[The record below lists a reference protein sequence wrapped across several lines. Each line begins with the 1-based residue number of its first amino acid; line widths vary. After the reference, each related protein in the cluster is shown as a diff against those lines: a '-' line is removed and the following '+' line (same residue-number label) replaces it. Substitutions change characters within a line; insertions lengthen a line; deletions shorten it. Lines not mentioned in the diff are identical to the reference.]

1 MLDALAGSVR
11 GLTGAIGAIVG
22 VRQGTEEPAY
32 TTEQVTSRVAI
43 RHYGPRVA
51 AQTTVTAD
59 QVAARSD
66 GFRRLA
72 GYIFGGNQA
81 REKIAMTAPVAQQ
94 DGAARGEKIPM
105 TAPVS
110 ESATGKGEWLIRF
123 FMPAGKPI
131 HSLPQP
137 DDREVQLVDVPAE
150 TVAVRR
156 FSGSTSS
163 RAVARETAQLRQ
175 TLKETGFEAIGV
187 PAAWFY
193 DPPWTLP
200 LLRRNEIAIPVESH
214 S

>member
-1 MLDALAGSVR
+1 MLDGIAGLVR
-11 GLTGAIGAIVG
+11 GLTGAVGAIVG
-22 VRQGTEEPAY
+22 VRHGTEEPTY
-32 TTEQVTSRVAI
+32 TAEQLTSRVEI

-51 AQTTVTAD
+51 AETTVTAD
-59 QVAARSD
+59 EVAARSD

-72 GYIFGGNQA
+72 GYIFGGNQV

-94 DGAARGEKIPM
+94 DGAERGEVIPI

-110 ESATGKGEWLIRF
+110 ASAAGKGEWLIRF

-131 HSLPQP
+131 ESLPQP
-137 DDREVQLVDVPAE
+137 NDQAVRLVVVPAE

-156 FSGSTSS
+156 FSGSTGSG
-163 RAVARETAQLRQ
+163 AVARETAQLRR

-187 PAAWFY
+187 PVSWFY

-200 LLRRNEIAIPVESH
+200 MMRRNEIAIPVEPH

>member
-1 MLDALAGSVR
+1 MLDGLIGVVR
-11 GLTGAIGAIVG
+11 SLTGVVGAIVG
-22 VRQGTEEPAY
+22 VRHGTEEPTY
-32 TTEQVTSRVAI
+32 TAEQITSRVEI
-43 RHYGPRVA
+43 RHYGPRIA
-51 AQTTVTAD
+51 AETTVTAEE
-59 QVAARSD
+59 VAARSD

-72 GYIFGGNQA
+72 GYIFGGNQV

-94 DGAARGEKIPM
+94 DGAAGGEKIPM

-110 ESATGKGEWLIRF
+110 ESAAGKGEWLIRF

-131 HSLPQP
+131 ESLPRP
-137 DDREVQLVDVPAE
+137 NDPAVQLVTVPAE

-156 FSGSTSS
+156 FSGSTSAQ
-163 RAVARETAQLRQ
+163 AVARETAQLRQ
-175 TLKETGFEAIGV
+175 TLKETGFEATGV

-200 LLRRNEIAIPVESH
+200 VLRRNEIAIPVDSH